1 MKVDYYPLKDV
12 NNLPCYGITV
22 MDNTML
28 EKSSRI
34 VLTKEDLEQYYSGQV
49 SERLR
54 SLWSLDLNA
63 LREIVESKT
72 FTLIDHE

>member
-1 MKVDYYPLKDV
+1 
-12 NNLPCYGITV
+12 
-22 MDNTML
+22 ML

-34 VLTKEDLEQYYSGQV
+34 VLTKDDLEQYYSGQV